1 MVKTIFKKIS
11 YFNNFLTTLVLLLHR
26 ARLSCRK
33 TNTKVITTANH
44 INGKHHRLPM
54 RTQVKTSKLPKAREN
69 AGGQA
74 TISIRF
80 VSLCL
85 RGWREFSRKITEQGK
100 AETSKPG

>member
-1 MVKTIFKKIS
+1 MVKTIFKKTS

-44 INGKHHRLPM
+44 IKGKHRLPM
-54 RTQVKTSKLPKAREN
+54 RTQVKTSKLPEAREN

-80 VSLCL
+80 VSLWL
-85 RGWREFSRKITEQGK
+85 RAWREFSRKITERGK

>member
-44 INGKHHRLPM
+44 IKGKHRLPM
-54 RTQVKTSKLPKAREN
+54 RTQVKTSKLPEAREK

-80 VSLCL
+80 VSLWL
-85 RGWREFSRKITEQGK
+85 RAWREFSRKITERGK

>member
-44 INGKHHRLPM
+44 IKGKHRLPM
-54 RTQVKTSKLPKAREN
+54 RTQVKTSKLPEAREN

-85 RGWREFSRKITEQGK
+85 RGWREFSRKITERGK

>member
-80 VSLCL
+80 LSLWL
-85 RGWREFSRKITEQGK
+85 RRWREFSRKITERGK

>member
-33 TNTKVITTANH
+33 TNTTVITTANH
-44 INGKHHRLPM
+44 IKGKHRLPM
-54 RTQVKTSKLPKAREN
+54 RTQVKTSKLPEAREN

-80 VSLCL
+80 VSLWL
-85 RGWREFSRKITEQGK
+85 RAWREFSRKITERGK
-100 AETSKPG
+100 AETSRPG

>member
-54 RTQVKTSKLPKAREN
+54 RTQVKTSKLPKARES
-69 AGGQA
+69 AGKRGRPSHDKYSFR
-74 TISIRF
+74 ISL
-80 VSLCL
+80 VESM
-85 RGWREFSRKITEQGK
+85 
-100 AETSKPG
+100 A

>member
-11 YFNNFLTTLVLLLHR
+11 YFNNFLTTLVLLIHR

-44 INGKHHRLPM
+44 IKGKHRLPM
-54 RTQVKTSKLPKAREN
+54 RTQVKTSKLPEAREN

-80 VSLCL
+80 VSLWL
-85 RGWREFSRKITEQGK
+85 RAWREFSRKITERGK

>member
-44 INGKHHRLPM
+44 IKGKHRLPM
-54 RTQVKTSKLPKAREN
+54 RTQVKTSKLPEAREN

-80 VSLCL
+80 VSLWL
-85 RGWREFSRKITEQGK
+85 RGWREFSRKITERGK